1 MSLTKVVDQ
10 IKLAIKEQVNNIHT
24 CLPGEIVSVDK
35 RKGLVEVQPKA
46 QMTFS
51 NGKTLDFPIIAGV
64 PLVFPQGGDASIT
77 FPVKEGDQCLI
88 VFSEQPLDYWFGEG
102 EASPNVKH
110 GLSGAIAIPGL
121 MKEISDDFALALEKN
136 EMIIRNGVSVV
147 ELSDKKITVSQ
158 NNTEIVVNKEGIAVR
173 GDITVEG
180 NLTINGTLTND
191 TDEITGS

>member
-51 NGKTLDFPIIAGV
+51 NGTTLDFPIIAGV